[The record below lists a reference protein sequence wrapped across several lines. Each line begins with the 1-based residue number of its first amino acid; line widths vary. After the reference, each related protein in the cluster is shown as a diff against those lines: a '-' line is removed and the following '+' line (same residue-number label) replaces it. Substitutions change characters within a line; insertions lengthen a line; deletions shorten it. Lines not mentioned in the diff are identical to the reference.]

1 MFISFTFIEVE
12 LFCSFFLSIIMAWNL
27 SGFTIIVLSLT
38 HCTAFSDSEVKLL
51 IDSFR
56 DFSVHEII
64 VLSLAKFCNSTFSI
78 QIKILMKMLK
88 RMGPKIDP
96 CGTQD
101 NKTWKTLYVLFICTF
116 SFLPFKEKIFLS
128 ESMLRP

>member
-1 MFISFTFIEVE
+1 
-12 LFCSFFLSIIMAWNL
+12 MAWNL
-27 SGFTIIVLSLT
+27 SGFTMIMLSLT
-38 HCTAFSDSEVKLL
+38 HCTAFSDSEVQFL

-56 DFSVHEII
+56 GFSVHEII
-64 VLSLAKFCNSTFSI
+64 VLSLAKFRNSTFSI